1 MARVHLLV
9 IDPQND
15 FCDPAQGSLFV
26 PGADADMARLARF
39 VERVRDRL
47 DDIHV
52 TLDSHHPVDI
62 AHPTFWRDSAGNH
75 PAPFTQ
81 ITYAE
86 VEAGRWST
94 TLPVARGRALQYLRA
109 LETGGRYPHVI
120 WPPHCLIGSQGHN
133 VVPALFDALRGWEEK
148 RFAVVDYVTKG
159 SNLWT
164 EHFSA
169 VQAEVPD
176 PADPDT
182 QVNTRL
188 IDTLEQADLIL
199 LAGEAGSHC
208 LANTVR
214 DIVARFSDPSYV
226 RKMVLLTDATSPVP
240 GFEALQDQFVQ
251 DMTALGMRLSTTA
264 EFAARW
270 D

>member
-1 MARVHLLV
+1 MEIHLLI

-15 FCDPAQGSLFV
+15 FCDPDRGSLFV
-26 PGADADMARLARF
+26 PGADADISRLA
-39 VERVRDRL
+39 EMLDRL
-47 DDIHV
+47 APKIRDIHV

-62 AHPTFWRDSAGNH
+62 AHPVFWRDGAGNH

-81 ITYAE
+81 ISAE
-86 VEAGRWST
+86 DVRSGRWTT
-94 TLPVARGRALQYLRA
+94 TLPSARERALAYLEG
-109 LETGGRYPHVI
+109 LESSGRYPHTV
-120 WPPHCLIGSQGHN
+120 WPVHCLIGSEGHN
-133 VVPALFDALRGWEEK
+133 VAPELFAALKRWEDE

-182 QVNTRL
+182 QINTRL
-188 IDTLEQADLIL
+188 IDTLERADLIV

-214 DIVARFSDPSYV
+214 DIAKSFSDPTYV
-226 RKMVLLTDATSPVP
+226 EKMVLLTDATSPVP
-240 GFEALQDQFVQ
+240 GFESFQEEFVR
-251 DMTALGMRLSTTA
+251 DMTALGMRTSTTA
-264 EFAARW
+264 ELLAA
-270 D
+270 